1 MTFLL
6 SAAALACAA
15 RLIWVDLRRL
25 EIETP
30 TLLLLGAALFLQSAH
45 TEGIEGLLPRLL
57 AAGGFYLALRLI
69 IRHVRGMG
77 RVGAG
82 DPPLIGVISFMVFPL
97 LVPWA
102 MVAASLILLTAAA
115 YARARRKRFLRSMFP
130 AAPPLLLAALP
141 FYLYGLGGG

>member
-57 AAGGFYLALRLI
+57 AAGARI
-69 IRHVRGMG
+69 
-77 RVGAG
+77 VGGCCGSTPEHIA
-82 DPPLIGVISFMVFPL
+82 
-97 LVPWA
+97 A
-102 MVAASLILLTAAA
+102 MA
-115 YARARRKRFLRSMFP
+115 KHFKK
-130 AAPPLLLAALP
+130 
-141 FYLYGLGGG
+141 

>member
-1 MTFLL
+1 VSLL
-6 SAAALACAA
+6 LTGVALACAA
-15 RLIWVDLRRL
+15 RLIWVDFRRL

-30 TLLLLGAALFLQSAH
+30 TLLVLGSALLIQSAV
-45 TEGIEGLLPRLL
+45 IEGAEGALPRLL

-69 IRHVRGMG
+69 IRHVRGLG
-77 RVGAG
+77 RIGAG
-82 DPPLIGVISFMVFPL
+82 DPPLIAVISFMVFPL

-102 MVAASLILLTAAA
+102 IVAAGSILMTAAA

-141 FYLYGLGGG
+141 FYLLGLGLP